1 MEIPNPLKVSRTFL
15 TRCCLIQP
23 IVRQLAKHAVPL
35 ALLWNR
41 FCLFMDMV
49 VTCGQHMA
57 HVIQYNPFNNCRITI
72 RLKTCECVRVSQRTN
87 HARGAVLR
95 RSPGV
100 AFPPCYKVSRAWAR
114 VFYALLCLSH
124 DYSRST
130 KFWVKICVLF
140 LSICSDLSLHF
151 NFLYVEE
158 GLRQTSRFSYLRRT
172 HGS

>member
-1 MEIPNPLKVSRTFL
+1 MLFNSANCASAGKTRGSSCFTLKSFL
-15 TRCCLIQP
+15 F
-23 IVRQLAKHAVPL
+23 VYGHGGY
-35 ALLWNR
+35 
-41 FCLFMDMV
+41 
-49 VTCGQHMA
+49 TCGQHMA

-72 RLKTCECVRVSQRTN
+72 RLKTCQCVRVSQRTN
-87 HARGAVLR
+87 HARGAILQ

-100 AFPPCYKVSRAWAR
+100 AFPPSYEVSRAWAR

>member
-1 MEIPNPLKVSRTFL
+1 MEIPNLLKVSRTFL

-23 IVRQLAKHAVPL
+23 IVRQLAKHAAPL

-87 HARGAVLR
+87 HARGAISWRCIPSKLLSLACLGSCLLRALMPLARLLAIHKVLGQDR
-95 RSPGV
+95 RAFLEHLLGFVLTLQFFVCWRGV
-100 AFPPCYKVSRAWAR
+100 AA
-114 VFYALLCLSH
+114 
-124 DYSRST
+124 
-130 KFWVKICVLF
+130 
-140 LSICSDLSLHF
+140 
-151 NFLYVEE
+151 N
-158 GLRQTSRFSYLRRT
+158 
-172 HGS
+172 